1 VRSKK
6 WSVKSTGTRYPWYP
20 ELVRGTALPPS
31 AVFDGERWR
40 ARVRVKDNFL
50 EANSYFV
57 EYMRDIATSKGR
69 MFVSTVK
76 SRLCGFATEKGRRI
90 MPFVVAIRSLAD
102 VEVDHVRAQWKTYGN
117 LDSYT
122 PGKHHILTFN
132 KISPIGL
139 QRFPSSSYEIFS
151 GDNEAGSKSN
161 AHAILLRSHK
171 LKEEEVSHT
180 VRAIAR

>member
-1 VRSKK
+1 MFAA
-6 WSVKSTGTRYPWYP
+6 
-20 ELVRGTALPPS
+20 TA
-31 AVFDGERWR
+31 R
-40 ARVRVKDNFL
+40 N
-50 EANSYFV
+50 
-57 EYMRDIATSKGR
+57 
-69 MFVSTVK
+69 
-76 SRLCGFATEKGRRI
+76 RLRICATEKWRRT
-90 MPFVVAIRSLAD
+90 MPFVVVNRLLAD

-151 GDNEAGSKSN
+151 GDTEAGSKSN

-171 LKEEEVSHT
+171 LKEEEVAHT